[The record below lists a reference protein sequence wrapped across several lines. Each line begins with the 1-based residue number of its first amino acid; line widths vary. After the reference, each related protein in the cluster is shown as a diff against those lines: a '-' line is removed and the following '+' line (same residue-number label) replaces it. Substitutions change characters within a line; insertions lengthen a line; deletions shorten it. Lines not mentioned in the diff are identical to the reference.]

1 MVNMVDLMDI
11 IPLAYIFLPILFY
24 LFLFTLYLFLILS
37 KNSKEGCTKSFSWFF
52 LIFLLMQTLSD
63 FFVKLQIYFS
73 LMGIPYNPFI
83 YILLMILY
91 AISVPVSLLG
101 YIVLFF
107 GIELKLFS
115 KKTKFI
121 YSITS
126 TLFYLF
132 MSIIFVISFLIIIFY
147 PISGFEPYYA
157 YQMTYHIIYLIE
169 YLILAINP
177 LFIGLT
183 SIILLLIFLKKNPS
197 FGIFSIYLIL
207 GIVVLFIIA
216 PLFEF
221 TYHLLRFLRFNE
233 YIFYDYYD
241 PIHYYFIGILPY
253 ISDLIKPF
261 GALLLSMGAYL
272 TSVVPL
278 NVTKNNNE

>member
-1 MVNMVDLMDI
+1 MVNMIDLMEVI
-11 IPLAYIFLPILFY
+11 VLVHIFLPLLFY

-63 FFVKLQIYFS
+63 FILKLPNYIT
-73 LMGIPYNPFI
+73 LMDIPYNSFI
-83 YILLMILY
+83 EIILIILY

-121 YSITS
+121 YPITS

-132 MSIIFVISFLIIIFY
+132 MSIIFVASFLILNFY
-147 PISGFEPYYA
+147 PFSGIKSYYA
-157 YQMTYHIIYLIE
+157 YQMTYYIIYLIE

-183 SIILLLIFLKKNPS
+183 SIVLLIIFLKKNPS

-207 GIVVLFIIA
+207 GIIVLFIIS
-216 PLFEF
+216 PVIQF
-221 TYHLLRFLRFNE
+221 TYQLLQFLRFND
-233 YIFYDYYD
+233 YIIFDYYD
-241 PIHYYFIGILPY
+241 PIYYYFIRFLPY

-261 GALLLSMGAYL
+261 GVLLLSMGSFL

-278 NVTKNNNE
+278 SSTKNNIE

>member
-1 MVNMVDLMDI
+1 MIDWIEVISFSYV
-11 IPLAYIFLPILFY
+11 FLPILFY
-24 LFLFTLYLFLILS
+24 LFLFTLYLIFILS

-52 LIFLLMQTLSD
+52 LFFLLMQTLSD
-63 FFVKLQIYFS
+63 FFLKLTYFYS
-73 LMGIPYNPFI
+73 LSNLPYSSWMEI
-83 YILLMILY
+83 ILMILY
-91 AISVPVSLLG
+91 AISVPVSMLG

-107 GIELKLFS
+107 GIELKIFS

-121 YSITS
+121 YPIIS

-132 MSIIFVISFLIIIFY
+132 MSIIFVASFLILNFY
-147 PISGFEPYYA
+147 PFSGFDSYNDYL
-157 YQMTYHIIYLIE
+157 MTYSLIYLIE
-169 YLILAINP
+169 NLILAINP

-183 SIILLLIFLKKNPS
+183 SIVLLLIFLKENPS

-207 GIVVLFIIA
+207 GIIVLFIIA
-216 PLFEF
+216 PGIQF
-221 TYHLLRFLRFNE
+221 TYHLLQFLRVNE
-233 YIFYDYYD
+233 FFILDYYD
-241 PIHYYFIGILPY
+241 PIYYYFIRFLPY

-261 GALLLSMGAYL
+261 GGLLLSMGSFL